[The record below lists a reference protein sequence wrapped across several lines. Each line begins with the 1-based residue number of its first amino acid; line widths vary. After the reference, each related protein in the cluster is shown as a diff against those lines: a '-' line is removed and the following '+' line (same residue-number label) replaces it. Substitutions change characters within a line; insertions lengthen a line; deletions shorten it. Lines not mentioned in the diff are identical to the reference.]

1 MPLSTKLI
9 EKYLIILSLT
19 KVWVKL
25 EKLQQELIKLWYNKI
40 LGKEDWNLFSL
51 LEKASGKL

>member
-9 EKYLIILSLT
+9 EKYLIILSST
-19 KVWVKL
+19 KVWAKL

-40 LGKEDWNLFSL
+40 LGK
-51 LEKASGKL
+51 

>member
-9 EKYLIILSLT
+9 EKYLIILSST
-19 KVWVKL
+19 KVWAKL
-25 EKLQQELIKLWYNKI
+25 KKLQQELIKLWYNKI

-51 LEKASGKL
+51 LEKASGKP

>member
-51 LEKASGKL
+51 LEKASGKP

>member
-40 LGKEDWNLFSL
+40 LGK
-51 LEKASGKL
+51 